1 MVGLG
6 PAAAVAT
13 LNLLTKYPRIS
24 QVDKTLKESLQATEL
39 ARSLPTLQE
48 EA

>member
-1 MVGLG
+1 MVGLRL
-6 PAAAVAT
+6 AVAVAT

-24 QVDKTLKESLQATEL
+24 QVDKTLKESLQVTEL
-39 ARSLPTLQE
+39 ARSLPTLRE

>member
-6 PAAAVAT
+6 PTATAAT
-13 LNLLTKYPRIS
+13 LNLLTKYPRTS
-24 QVDKTLKESLQATEL
+24 QVDQTLKESLHVTGL
-39 ARSLPTLQE
+39 AHSLPTLQE